1 MDFNLSFEQ
10 QALVE
15 SLSAFV
21 EKELYPHEAIVE
33 ELRGIP
39 DEIATDVKRKAKEA
53 GFLSMNMPA
62 ELGGGGLDYQTLAL
76 AERELG
82 KPSTALSLLIKRPS
96 KILLACKG
104 EQVDRYLMPVIRGD
118 RADCFALTEPGGGSD
133 ARAIVTRAERSGGD
147 WVINGVKQFISHADV
162 ADFIILFAVSGED
175 DTPKGKRKR
184 FTAFLVDKDMPGVTV
199 TPMKSICTRGYN
211 PNMIYLENVRVPESQ
226 ILGEEGK
233 GFDFANDWLYSGR
246 VMLSASSVGRA
257 ERAFRMSCE
266 WAATRKAFGKVIGD
280 YQGVGFK
287 IADMAAD
294 IKMAWLLTLEAAWK
308 MDQGTLTRHE
318 ASIVNLQGSE
328 MIGRVTDHAVQV
340 FGGLGVMED
349 FPIQRFWR
357 DARVER
363 IWEGTSEIHRDIIAR
378 DILRDYRIRPHTHK
392 R

>member
-118 RADCFALTEPGGGSD
+118 RAECFALTEPGGGSD
-133 ARAIVTRAERSGGD
+133 ARAIVTRAECSGRN
-147 WVINGVKQFISHADV
+147 WIINGVKQFISHADV

-184 FTAFLVDKDMPGVTV
+184 FTAFLIDKDMPGVTV

-266 WAATRKAFGKVIGD
+266 WAATRKAFGKAIGD

-328 MIGRVTDHAVQV
+328 MISRVTDHAVQV

-378 DILRDYRIRPHTHK
+378 DILRDYRS
-392 R
+392 

>member
-118 RADCFALTEPGGGSD
+118 RAECFALTEPGGGSD
-133 ARAIVTRAERSGGD
+133 ARAIVTRAERSGRN

-184 FTAFLVDKDMPGVTV
+184 FTAFLIDKDMPGVTV

-257 ERAFRMSCE
+257 ERVFRMSCE
-266 WAATRKAFGKVIGD
+266 WAATRKAFGKAIGD

-294 IKMAWLLTLEAAWK
+294 IKMTWLLTLEAAWK
-308 MDQGTLTRHE
+308 MDQGTLIRHE

-363 IWEGTSEIHRDIIAR
+363 VWEGTSEIHRDIIAR
-378 DILRDYRIRPHTHK
+378 DILRDYRS
-392 R
+392 